1 MALDYGKKRTG
12 IAVTDPLQLIASGHS
27 TQSTE
32 ELLKFLETYQEE
44 ETLDAIVIG
53 QPRRMDHSFSEIEA
67 DILAFIRKLKSR
79 FPKVPVERQDERF
92 TSKMAMDAMVL
103 GGMKKKDRRDKARI
117 DQVSA
122 TLILQAYLS
131 RK

>member
-12 IAVTDPLQLIASGHS
+12 IAVTDPLQLIASGLS
-27 TQSTE
+27 TVATD
-32 ELLKFLETYQEE
+32 ELLEFLESYQKEE
-44 ETLDAIVIG
+44 PLEVIVIG
-53 QPRRMDHSFSEIEA
+53 QPRRMDHSFSEIETE
-67 DILAFIRKLKSR
+67 IIAFIRKLRNR
-79 FPKVPVERQDERF
+79 FPDLPVERQDERF
-92 TSKMAMDAMVL
+92 TSKMALDAMVR

-122 TLILQAYLS
+122 TIILQAYLS